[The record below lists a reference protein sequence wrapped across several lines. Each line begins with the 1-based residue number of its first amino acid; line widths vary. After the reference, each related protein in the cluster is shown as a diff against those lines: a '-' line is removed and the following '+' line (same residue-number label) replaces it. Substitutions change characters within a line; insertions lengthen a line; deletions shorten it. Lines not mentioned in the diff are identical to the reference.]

1 MKKILPIL
9 LIFILIVSACSGE
22 KEEKKKDAKK
32 ESNQIVEAD
41 GTLNLKNYLHKKGN
55 VAFLVRNTD
64 GSQTLDEKT
73 KVDAIIVSKGKE
85 MQVFNT
91 GYDLV
96 KSAQVKHIN
105 KMKSNKEISE
115 LGLAFDQELF
125 KRFLNEVNTENQRKT
140 DKLNEIN
147 ASRDKET
154 HVFEP
159 INLEY
164 NEPSDRKIDYS
175 SGENIKGESAVFIN
189 AAPRQLINTTNPAT
203 RYKPSIEV
211 DKNTDQGYNFSD
223 YLPLTKVNNKNYI
236 GLSTI
241 SDDHNEARMIIVE
254 APKGTKKISSGL

>member
-91 GYDLV
+91 GFEEVNSLLLED
-96 KSAQVKHIN
+96 IN
-105 KMKSNKEISE
+105 KMGSNKQAADMGKI
-115 LGLAFDQELF
+115 FDKALLERDL
-125 KRFLNEVNTENQRKT
+125 KYMNETHKKGT
-140 DKLNEIN
+140 DRTNKKNE
-147 ASRDKET
+147 DWGKET
-154 HVFEP
+154 HEFIP
-159 INLEY
+159 LTKEY
-164 NEPSDRKIDYS
+164 TLPEDRKLVYEEREEHGKKAIFM
-175 SGENIKGESAVFIN
+175 NVK
-189 AAPRQLINTTNPAT
+189 PRTWHNNTSNYYEPKL
-203 RYKPSIEV
+203 RIVYNSDI
-211 DKNTDQGYNFSD
+211 GYNFTEM
-223 YLPLTKVNNKNYI
+223 LPLTEAGNKKYI
-236 GLSTI
+236 GISTVAN
-241 SDDHNEARMIIVE
+241 DQNEAKMVIVE

>member
-22 KEEKKKDAKK
+22 KQEKKKDTKK

-64 GSQTLDEKT
+64 GSQTLNEET
-73 KVDAIIVSKGKE
+73 KVEAIIVSKGKE

-91 GYDLV
+91 GYEMIN
-96 KSAQVKHIN
+96 SALLKDIN
-105 KMKSNKEISE
+105 KKKSNNDIAVLGADFDKEI
-115 LGLAFDQELF
+115 F
-125 KRFLNEVNTENQRKT
+125 KIFVNEVNTRHKRDT
-140 DKLNEIN
+140 DKQNELDG
-147 ASRDKET
+147 SRGKET

-189 AAPRQLINTTNPAT
+189 AAPRQLINITNPAT
-203 RYKPSIEV
+203 RYKPGIEV

-223 YLPLTKVNNKNYI
+223 YLPLTKVNNKKYI